1 MDTLMPK
8 YTLKPILFLLFFFL
22 SKPLFAID
30 SIAETALV
38 MDISTGEILL
48 EKNSNMRTFPSSMT
62 KIMTVLVA
70 FEKIKN
76 GSLSLDQEFLVS
88 KKAWKMGG
96 SKMFIEVDKRVKV
109 FDLLLGIVVQSG
121 NDASI
126 ALAEGISGTEET
138 FAIEMNNL
146 AKKIGLA
153 DTNFVNSSGWP
164 NDSHYTTAKDLALL
178 AKYTV
183 EKHPELYQMYELNE
197 FTYNGIKQDNRN
209 PLLLTFDGA
218 DGFKTGYTE
227 AAGYGIVGSA
237 ERGGRRLIIVLNG
250 LESSRS
256 RAQES
261 LRLMDWGFN
270 NFELVNFFKKNEI
283 VFQANTWLGKKE
295 KVDLVAIED
304 IKVSIPK
311 AQLSSANVD
320 VLIEEPIQT
329 PINKGDIIA
338 NLQISY
344 ADKKV
349 SFPLAAGENTEQKGF
364 FSRIT
369 SALYY
374 IVLGSNQ

>member
-1 MDTLMPK
+1 MPK
-8 YTLKPILFLLFFFL
+8 YTLKPLFFLLFFFL

-48 EKNSNMRTFPSSMT
+48 DKNSNMRTYPSSMT

-146 AKKIGLA
+146 AKKIGGLT

-164 NDSHYTTAKDLALL
+164 NDNHYTTAKDLALL

-183 EKHPELYQMYELNE
+183 ENHPELYQMYELNE

-270 NFELVNFFKKNEI
+270 NFELVNFFKKDEL

-349 SFPLAAGENTEQKGF
+349 SFPLAASESIEQKGF

-374 IVLGSNQ
+374 IVLGSN

>member
-1 MDTLMPK
+1 MPK
-8 YTLKPILFLLFFFL
+8 YTLKTILFLLFFFL
-22 SKPLFAID
+22 SKPLLAID

-48 EKNSNMRTFPSSMT
+48 DKNSNMRTFPSSMT

-76 GSLSLDQEFLVS
+76 GTLSLDQEFLVS

-146 AKKIGLA
+146 SKKIGLT

-164 NDSHYTTAKDLALL
+164 NDNHYTTAKDLALL

-183 EKHPELYQMYELNE
+183 ENHPELYQMYELNE

-270 NFELVNFFKKNEI
+270 NFELVNFFKKDEI

-349 SFPLAAGENTEQKGF
+349 SFPLAASESIEQKGF

-374 IVLGSNQ
+374 IVLGSN

>member
-1 MDTLMPK
+1 MPK
-8 YTLKPILFLLFFFL
+8 YTLKPLFFLLFFFL

-48 EKNSNMRTFPSSMT
+48 DKNSNMRTYPSSMT

-146 AKKIGLA
+146 AKKIGLT

-164 NDSHYTTAKDLALL
+164 NDNHYTTAKDLALL

-183 EKHPELYQMYELNE
+183 ENHPELYQMYELNE

-270 NFELVNFFKKNEI
+270 NFELVNFFKKDEL

-349 SFPLAAGENTEQKGF
+349 SFPLAASESIEQKGF

-374 IVLGSNQ
+374 IVLGSN

>member
-1 MDTLMPK
+1 MPK
-8 YTLKPILFLLFFFL
+8 YTLKPLLFLLFFFL

-48 EKNSNMRTFPSSMT
+48 DKNSNMRTYPSSMT

-146 AKKIGLA
+146 AKKIGLT

-164 NDSHYTTAKDLALL
+164 NDNHYTTAKDLALL

-183 EKHPELYQMYELNE
+183 ENHPELYQMYELNE

-270 NFELVNFFKKNEI
+270 NFELVNFFKKDEL

-349 SFPLAAGENTEQKGF
+349 SFPLAASESIEQKGF

-374 IVLGSNQ
+374 IVLGSN

>member
-1 MDTLMPK
+1 MPK
-8 YTLKPILFLLFFFL
+8 YTLKTILFLLFFFL

-48 EKNSNMRTFPSSMT
+48 DKNSNMRTYPSSMT

-76 GSLSLDQEFLVS
+76 GTLSLDQEFLVS

-146 AKKIGLA
+146 AKKIGLT

-164 NDSHYTTAKDLALL
+164 NDNHYTTAKDLALL

-183 EKHPELYQMYELNE
+183 ENHPELYQMYELNE

-270 NFELVNFFKKNEI
+270 NFELVNFFKKDEL

-349 SFPLAAGENTEQKGF
+349 SFPLAAGEDIEQKGF
-364 FSRIT
+364 FSRIS

-374 IVLGSNQ
+374 IVLGSN

>member
-1 MDTLMPK
+1 MPK
-8 YTLKPILFLLFFFL
+8 YTLKPLFFLFFFFL

-48 EKNSNMRTFPSSMT
+48 DKNSNIRTYPSSMT

-146 AKKIGLA
+146 AKKIGLT

-164 NDSHYTTAKDLALL
+164 NDNHYTTAKDLALL

-183 EKHPELYQMYELNE
+183 ENHPELYQMYELNE

-270 NFELVNFFKKNEI
+270 NFELVNFFKKDEL

-349 SFPLAAGENTEQKGF
+349 SFPLAASESIEQKGF

-374 IVLGSNQ
+374 IVLGSN

>member
-1 MDTLMPK
+1 MPK
-8 YTLKPILFLLFFFL
+8 HTLRLTIFLLIFL
-22 SKPLFAID
+22 LSRPLFAID

-48 EKNSNMRTFPSSMT
+48 EKNSDKRTFPSSMT

-76 GSLSLDQEFLVS
+76 GTLSMDQEFLVS

-96 SKMFIEVDKRVKV
+96 SKMFIEVDKRVRV
-109 FDLLLGIVVQSG
+109 SDLLLGIVVQSG

-126 ALAEGISGTEET
+126 ALAEGISGNEET

-146 AKKIGLA
+146 GKKIGLIGS
-153 DTNFVNSSGWP
+153 NFVNSSGWP
-164 NDSHYTTAKDLALL
+164 DDNHYTTAMDLALI
-178 AKYTV
+178 AKYTI
-183 EKHPELYQMYELNE
+183 ENHPELYQMYKLTD
-197 FTYNGIKQDNRN
+197 FTYSNIKQDNRN

-218 DGFKTGYTE
+218 DGFKTGYTK

-237 ERGGRRLIIVLNG
+237 EKSGRRLIIVLNG
-250 LESSRS
+250 LDSTRS

-270 NFELVNFFKKNEI
+270 NFELVNFYEKNEL
-283 VFQANTWLGKKE
+283 VFEANTWLGKKD
-295 KVDLVAIED
+295 KVDLIASNEV
-304 IKVSIPK
+304 KVSIPK

-329 PINKGDIIA
+329 PIKKGEIIA

-344 ADKKV
+344 ADKKII
-349 SFPLAAGENTEQKGF
+349 FPLAAREDVEQKGF

-374 IVLGSNQ
+374 IVLGSN